1 MIALIFLLT
10 LCVYANMAREL
21 LVDDESLDD
30 EPYMPKE
37 VIGVQFLKDSLEP
50 LMTDNSLQLSFAF
63 EECDN
68 VRLSAIKDPSYIL
81 VHQAACGEM
90 TGVRL
95 DFSNEKFFFEF
106 LIQLQKLMLSK

>member
-1 MIALIFLLT
+1 MIALLILLT
-10 LCVYANMAREL
+10 LCVYANMAHEL
-21 LVDDESLDD
+21 LVDDESLED

-37 VIGVQFLKDSLEP
+37 VIGVRFLKDSIEP
-50 LMTDNSLQLSFAF
+50 LMTNNSLQLSFAF

-68 VRLSAIKDPSYIL
+68 IRLSAINDSCDIL

-90 TGVRL
+90 TSVRV

-106 LIQLQKLMLSK
+106 LLQLQKLVRSE